1 VAEQKARV
9 SGIQDVFA
17 MFGGKH
23 QELQAA
29 CISDVECTVAMAKD
43 KLLAELGKD
52 TTPSNKNNQPHIYAG
67 NGNIVGD
74 GIRKSLMAARVMK
87 RRKRITF
94 ITV

>member
-17 MFGGKH
+17 MFGKH

-74 GIRKSLMAARVMK
+74 GIRKS
-87 RRKRITF
+87 
-94 ITV
+94 

>member
-52 TTPSNKNNQPHIYAG
+52 TTRRIKITSPTF
-67 NGNIVGD
+67 
-74 GIRKSLMAARVMK
+74 MRVTE
-87 RRKRITF
+87 ISSATAS
-94 ITV
+94 VNP